1 MNTSYVLD
9 ACAVIAFLSN
19 ETGADK
25 TEDLFYRAKRGEISL
40 FMHNIN
46 VLEVYYGVRRVYGE
60 SFAAFRLTNIQRLPI
75 IFLHEIGGISF
86 IEAGRLKSCYR
97 ISLADAILLT
107 EASIRGA
114 FAVTSDHHELDAVEA
129 AEQIRFFWIR

>member
-1 MNTSYVLD
+1 MNTSYILD

-19 ETGADK
+19 EIGADEV
-25 TEDLFYRAKRGEISL
+25 EDLFCRAKIGKISL

-60 SFAAFRLTNIQRLPI
+60 SFAAFRLTNIQQLPI
-75 IFLHEIGGISF
+75 TFLPEIGGIPF
-86 IEAGRLKSCYR
+86 IEAGRLKSCYKM
-97 ISLADAILLT
+97 SLADAVLLA

-114 FAVTSDHHELDAVEA
+114 FVVTYIPSNKDV
-129 AEQIRFFWIR
+129 